1 MLACLVLEVKVRT
14 QEFLVQ
20 KELILQMKLIW

>member
-1 MLACLVLEVKVRT
+1 MLACLVLEVKVST